1 MTVIYLFSKN
11 RKVLSFFAKL
21 KKSRTFSLIIYNP
34 VNYRKILSTETDN
47 IFTYIDLSG
56 FSDIQ
61 KSKLIT
67 FITRQK
73 KFDFGIIDPENWVK
87 DPASLFFKGAS
98 DYIPKSAITGTISVK
113 RVKEAVSFYTLEE
126 AGSSSFPQDNTDGI
140 FSGSNWDTIK
150 TGQSYTFI
158 FMFIEIDILE
168 EWIANSGKTH
178 LESIMD
184 YFYSHLNAV
193 IKPLNGKIW
202 IKTTYGALVL
212 FPYAGSATPVII
224 ESFKLILNKLIIS
237 AEIYPFKTILSYRI
251 ALDLGTTKYLARGN
265 TGNIVSD
272 SVNYIFHLG
281 NQYIKKG
288 NFYLTNRIHEDIP
301 PGLMEYFILEGDFQ
315 GKTIH
320 RMKLP
325 VFSDE

>member
-21 KKSRTFSLIIYNP
+21 KKSRTFSLVIYNP
-34 VNYRKILSTETDN
+34 VNYRKILSSETGR
-47 IFTYIDLSG
+47 IFAYIDLSG
-56 FSDIQ
+56 FSPAQ
-61 KSKLIT
+61 KNKLMT
-67 FITRQK
+67 FIFRQR
-73 KFDFGIIDPENWVK
+73 KFDFGIIDPENRIK

-98 DYIPKSAITGTISVK
+98 DYIPKSALTGEISVK
-113 RVKEAVSFYTLEE
+113 RVKEAVSFYAQEGPE
-126 AGSSSFPQDNTDGI
+126 SFPENQDTEDGVRTGSDWNTI
-140 FSGSNWDTIK
+140 R

-184 YFYSHLNAV
+184 YFYSHLTEV
-193 IKPLNGKIW
+193 INPINGRIW
-202 IKTTYGALVL
+202 IKTKYGALVL
-212 FPYAGSATPVII
+212 FPYSGSATPVIL
-224 ESFKLILNKLIIS
+224 ESFKLMLNKLIIS
-237 AEIYPFKTILSYRI
+237 AEVYPFKTILSYRI
-251 ALDLGTTKYLARGN
+251 ALDLGTTTYMDRGN

-281 NQYIKKG
+281 NQYIEKG
-288 NFYLTNRIHEDIP
+288 NFYLTNRIFEDVP
-301 PGLMEYFILEGDFQ
+301 PGLTDYFVRSEDFQ

-325 VFSDE
+325 LFSNE